1 MAFSFS
7 LELLS
12 SPTVLAALVLTLYLI
27 YAHIISPSKLSHIP
41 GPWYTSHS
49 TLPLLY
55 WITSGSAWS
64 KYGHLCQEYNSD
76 LIRIAPGHLIT
87 GSVKTWK
94 KIYSSSSSSSTKG
107 SSPGYPRSDWFNAMR
122 FVPNQ
127 DNTLSMRSEKSH
139 SDLRMKLAAGYGGK
153 EVPDLESKI
162 DEQVLSLISLINRK
176 YISNLKEG
184 IYKPMDFA
192 RKSHFFTLDV
202 ISSLAFGESFGDL
215 RDDNDNHGY
224 LEQMEQ
230 GITLIN
236 IMAVLPKLYLFLEKS
251 KILALVGPS
260 ERDDLGLGKAYRLAK
275 ELVGRRF
282 RNGDETPS
290 EDRKDMMG
298 SFFRHGMKRSQV
310 ESEVV
315 LQILAGSDTTA
326 TAVRSV
332 LLNVVSCERV
342 YRRLMKEI
350 GEKMEGVG
358 EEEVIRD
365 STARGMKYLQAC
377 IKEGL
382 RIAPPVSGLFSHEV
396 PAGGDEVDGY
406 FVPGGTRIG
415 WSTYAMTRN
424 PSLFGPDEHCFRPER
439 WLLHEDG
446 GDCES
451 AAKLREMDQNNEVI
465 FGYGRFKCLGQP
477 VALMELNKIFVEL
490 LQRFDF
496 QICDPKKPYEVD
508 FQIGVWTQIGLW
520 MTVTRREERV

>member
-1 MAFSFS
+1 MASS
-7 LELLS
+7 LILDVPPSPAVLVALL
-12 SPTVLAALVLTLYLI
+12 LVFYLI
-27 YAHIISPSKLSHIP
+27 YTHGFSSARLSHIP

-49 TLPLLY
+49 TLALLY
-55 WITSGSAWS
+55 WIFTGSAWS
-64 KYGHLCQEYNSD
+64 KYGHLCQEYNSN

-94 KIYSSSSSSSTKG
+94 KIYSSSSTPSKTSSS
-107 SSPGYPRSDWFNAMR
+107 SSPSSHPPTSGYPRSDWFNAMR

-127 DNTLSMRSEKSH
+127 DNTLSQRSEKLHAS
-139 SDLRMKLAAGYGGK
+139 LRAKLASGYSGK
-153 EVPDLESKI
+153 EVPSLERDI
-162 DEQVLSLISLINRK
+162 DTQIRSFIALIERK
-176 YISNLKEG
+176 YLSNFHQQQP
-184 IYKPMDFA
+184 IHKPLDFA
-192 RKSHFFTLDV
+192 RKSNFFTLDV

-215 RDDNDNHGY
+215 VDDADHYGY
-224 LEQMEQ
+224 LEQMEK

-236 IMAVLPKLYLFLEKS
+236 LMAVLPRLYRFLETTR
-251 KILALVGPS
+251 ILALVGPS
-260 ERDDLGLGKAYRLAK
+260 ERDDLGLGKAYGVAK
-275 ELVGRRF
+275 EIVGRRF
-282 RNGDETPS
+282 QQRRRGDEGGNGEEEEEEEKPS

-298 SFFRHGMKRSQV
+298 SFFRHGMKRKEV

-315 LQILAGSDTTA
+315 LQIMAGSDTTA

-332 LLNVVSCERV
+332 MLNVVSCARV
-342 YRRLMKEI
+342 YARLMQEITGKIEEGSIGI
-350 GEKMEGVG
+350 GEED
-358 EEEVIRD
+358 VIKD

-424 PSLFGPDEHCFRPER
+424 PTLFGPDEHCFRPER
-439 WLLHEDG
+439 WLLREDG

-451 AAKLREMDQNNEVI
+451 SAKLHEMEQNNEVI

-490 LQRFDF
+490 LD
-496 QICDPKKPYEVD
+496 C
-508 FQIGVWTQIGLW
+508 G
-520 MTVTRREERV
+520 